1 MNEYIKYWD
10 EKLVEKHVGQDI
22 RYVVE
27 YFREL
32 NQNTISFIDIGA
44 NVGKIYDC
52 LKKHFTI
59 EKVIMVEAS
68 KQLSEYMVEKYKN
81 EKNITIYNF
90 AISNVAGSFN
100 LWEGSFENLKDF
112 TNEINLGLSKI
123 ENKQG
128 NTLCL
133 TMDYFL
139 SNFNTLQPNEI
150 SLIKIDT
157 ETKDLYILK
166 DMINWLL
173 EKNIQP
179 YILFENNYQKA
190 CLYGKDHLSLC
201 SKRVGKMPPHKTTK
215 III

>member
-90 AISNVAGSFN
+90 A
-100 LWEGSFENLKDF
+100 
-112 TNEINLGLSKI
+112 
-123 ENKQG
+123 
-128 NTLCL
+128 
-133 TMDYFL
+133 
-139 SNFNTLQPNEI
+139 
-150 SLIKIDT
+150 
-157 ETKDLYILK
+157 TK
-166 DMINWLL
+166 N
-173 EKNIQP
+173 
-179 YILFENNYQKA
+179 
-190 CLYGKDHLSLC
+190 H
-201 SKRVGKMPPHKTTK
+201 
-215 III
+215 